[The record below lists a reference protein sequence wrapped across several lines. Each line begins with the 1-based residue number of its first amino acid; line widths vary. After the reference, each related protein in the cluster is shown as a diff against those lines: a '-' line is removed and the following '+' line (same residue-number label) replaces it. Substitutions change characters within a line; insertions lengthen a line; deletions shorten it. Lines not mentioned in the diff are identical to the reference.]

1 MELQK
6 EKRKIM
12 KQFEETAPENIKKTD
27 EIKTLIQ
34 EVAKGTP
41 SS

>member
-12 KQFEETAPENIKKTD
+12 KQFEEIAPENIKKLTKD
-27 EIKTLIQ
+27 IKSLTQ
-34 EVAKGTP
+34 EVT
-41 SS
+41 